1 MQFQRQNSP
10 VCVTSILVVPSF
22 LNLLVFHRYISG
34 SWQFALF
41 SSLLATEIHLTMW
54 LSWDHSCPCVWCSL
68 QYSAHLS
75 LPWLAM
81 LASLVSADLNPSHC
95 VNAQSTA
102 GEDARKAFLP
112 TCSSSFLFRLAA
124 MEWCPVRQYDQDRDS
139 HWYSVSMQF
148 IWRACIHISSGNQHL
163 IHNCVGGMF
172 TVDSSQAL
180 PSGCKLRPRRI
191 QMDHFPLASQT
202 HNSVEWELLLY
213 SWEEQMPGSIFLAI
227 LRFASPPI
235 VLAISRS
242 C

>member
-1 MQFQRQNSP
+1 
-10 VCVTSILVVPSF
+10 
-22 LNLLVFHRYISG
+22 
-34 SWQFALF
+34 
-41 SSLLATEIHLTMW
+41 
-54 LSWDHSCPCVWCSL
+54 
-68 QYSAHLS
+68 
-75 LPWLAM
+75 M

-95 VNAQSTA
+95 VNTQSTA

-242 C
+242 CTWRSIPTMFWLSQKLFTLPEVRFELHRGSSLCHSRIQPGDQICLFRKKSNQLEGRLGWNRRASLSVRNEIEKGLRAV